1 MSQAPTSI
9 GNHPCHGVRKDGQ
22 PCTVRAVAGSQHCFA
37 HDPALAEKRAEKRR
51 LGGRNRSTRRRLQR
65 LLPETLKPV
74 VVLLLDAIEE
84 VHRGELAPA
93 QASAI
98 AALSG
103 ALVRV
108 YSTGQIEERLAALEA
123 QQPPEQSGRRYPWHA

>member
-1 MSQAPTSI
+1 MATCTAPK
-9 GNHPCHGVRKDGQ
+9 RDGSR
-22 PCTVRAVAGSQHCFA
+22 CTTRIVGDSSYCFA
-37 HDPALAEKRAEKRR
+37 HDPTLAAKRAEANAR
-51 LGGRNRSTRRRLQR
+51 GGRNKRRTRRLQR

-98 AALSG
+98 AALSS

-108 YSTGQIEERLAALEA
+108 YSTGQLEERLAALEA
-123 QQPPEQSGRRYPWHA
+123 QQPPADQVGRRYPWQA

>member
-1 MSQAPTSI
+1 MAT
-9 GNHPCHGVRKDGQ
+9 CTATKRDGT
-22 PCTVRAVAGSQHCFA
+22 PCTTPVVGDGRYCFG
-37 HDPALAEKRAEKRR
+37 HDPALAAKRAEARR
-51 LGGRNRSTRRRLQR
+51 RGGQNRSRQRRLQR

-74 VVLLLDAIEE
+74 VVLLLEAIEE

-108 YSTGQIEERLAALEA
+108 YTAGQLEERLAALEA
-123 QQPPEQSGRRYPWHA
+123 QQPPAEQVGRRYPWHA